1 MSELAKSSRFQIGC
15 GRGGVGR
22 RTGAGYG
29 DVHGEPMNVLAMLA
43 LVTGCYVEGR
53 PGGNTP
59 IGNQGHAGFDF
70 VAGFGA
76 ETQQDHVRAGGGLL
90 VDMRGPGY
98 LAIGASGHA
107 VVSLTGAVAHLGA
120 HILAVAHAGIAFAR
134 PWEYADRSDSSH
146 EGALIEPFIG
156 VGFGVLF
163 FVLRLLVGLVA
174 FGL

>member
-1 MSELAKSSRFQIGC
+1 MTRVAL
-15 GRGGVGR
+15 
-22 RTGAGYG
+22 
-29 DVHGEPMNVLAMLA
+29 LA

-76 ETQQDHVRAGGGLL
+76 ETQQEHVRAGGGLL

-107 VVSLTGAVAHLGA
+107 VVTLTGAVDHLGD
-120 HILAVAHAGIAFAR
+120 HILGVAHAGIAFAR
-134 PWEYADRSDSSH
+134 PWEYADGNDSSH
-146 EGALIEPFIG
+146 DGALIETFIG
-156 VGFGVLF
+156 VGYGDTYNDP
-163 FVLRLLVGLVA
+163 RLHAGHVAIGLTTGFLSPSVGGSYWML
-174 FGL
+174 GGSLELSYGWNPWQ